1 MSSAEQAIQS
11 VVIDAYVSVI
21 ASGSVQQPAQTI
33 NISSTYRNQ
42 STVQSVQIANAQAF
56 VKINGG
62 IAIQQSSQS
71 LSVNTFY
78 YDVGITASISQ
89 SAQGVYSVANIAMS
103 VNAAIGQPKQYMS
116 ATVVSGVFSP
126 QSAEKLMTKNT
137 YRILRKVR
145 NTGRR

>member
-1 MSSAEQAIQS
+1 MSAEQAIQS
-11 VVIDAYVSVI
+11 VVIDAYVSVM
-21 ASGSVQQPAQTI
+21 ASGSAYQAAQTVS
-33 NISSTYRNQ
+33 ISATHQNKGGTQ
-42 STVQSVQIANAQAF
+42 AAQVTNAQAF
-56 VKINGG
+56 IQIN
-62 IAIQQSSQS
+62 ASVSAQQSQS
-71 LSVNTFY
+71 LSVDAFY